1 MSDAVSGFLAAVIG
15 LAIVAVIVSNRSNS
29 ASVIDT
35 AGRSR
40 TSSQLP
46 SAGRPRQPFPRSHQ
60 DHQVLRRTR

>member
-15 LAIVAVIVSNRSNS
+15 LVIVSNRSNS